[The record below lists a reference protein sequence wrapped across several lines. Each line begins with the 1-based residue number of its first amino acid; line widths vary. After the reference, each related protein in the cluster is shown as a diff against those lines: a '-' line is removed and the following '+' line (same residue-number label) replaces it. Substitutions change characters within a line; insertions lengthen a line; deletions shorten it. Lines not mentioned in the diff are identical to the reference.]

1 MSKSSCA
8 AVERIENAALRMTRV
23 NCTEIKKNRL
33 QPLTGNFVRK
43 AAACFSFSWTQK
55 RRKKTALRLV
65 LFRRVIHDN
74 RMLAERA
81 FYCSFLS
88 QFFAS

>member
-1 MSKSSCA
+1 MRKSSCA
-8 AVERIENAALRMTRV
+8 AVKRIEEAALRMTWT
-23 NCTEIKKNRL
+23 NCTEIKKKK
-33 QPLTGNFVRK
+33 QAANFRHIEEESNK
-43 AAACFSFSWTQK
+43 YGFSKTQK
-55 RRKKTALRLV
+55 RRKKTALCLV

>member
-1 MSKSSCA
+1 MRKSSCTA
-8 AVERIENAALRMTRV
+8 CIVQEAFRKR
-23 NCTEIKKNRL
+23 CTE
-33 QPLTGNFVRK
+33 QPLTENYVRK
-43 AAACFSFSWTQK
+43 AAACFGFSKTQK

>member
-1 MSKSSCA
+1 MS
-8 AVERIENAALRMTRV
+8 E
-23 NCTEIKKNRL
+23 
-33 QPLTGNFVRK
+33 K
-43 AAACFSFSWTQK
+43 AAACFGFSRTQK

>member
-1 MSKSSCA
+1 MRKSSCTA
-8 AVERIENAALRMTRV
+8 AGRIEDAALRMTRT
-23 NCTEIKKNRL
+23 NCTEIKKKK
-33 QPLTGNFVRK
+33 Q
-43 AAACFSFSWTQK
+43 AAACFGFSRTQK